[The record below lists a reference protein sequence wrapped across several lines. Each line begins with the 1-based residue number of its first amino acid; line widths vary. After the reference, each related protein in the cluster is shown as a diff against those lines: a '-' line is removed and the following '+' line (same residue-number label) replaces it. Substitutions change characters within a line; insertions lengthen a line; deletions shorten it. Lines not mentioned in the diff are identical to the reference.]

1 MQGTNDLE
9 APMEPRAESRA
20 ESGALDFLLN
30 LLSKLYCSPTAPFF
44 PLTPPPKLA

>member
-20 ESGALDFLLN
+20 ESGALDFLLY
-30 LLSKLYCSPTAPFF
+30 SQAR
-44 PLTPPPKLA
+44 